1 MQGTTSTPQ
10 PATQREVRK
19 QRRGKLIIVG
29 FIVVIIL
36 SLVNTHLAGTWK
48 LLVPAV
54 YEDFVIDAVIL
65 NKSDARQSD
74 DLGVF
79 QLEDASNYE
88 LEFLVIANQDRTDVN
103 DGEQVHKEDLSV
115 NEEDELKHAK
125 KLNVLLLYVDDWR
138 WDMLGSVNPAV
149 KTPFLD
155 SLASEGIRF
164 SHNFVTSS
172 VCWLSRATL
181 FTGQYFNRHKSYKL
195 RCPRFSFNK
204 DQWQH
209 TWPAMLQRAGY
220 YLGHIGKWQYHDY
233 PSPDK
238 GYFNYSNYFEGQH
251 WYDVFPKRKVHG
263 SDLCAERAIEFLEKK
278 PKDINW
284 ALTVAFYVSVKLII
298 LSKPLN
304 IYLFQ
309 QAGK

>member
-1 MQGTTSTPQ
+1 MSHPPMQGTTSTPQ
-10 PATQREVRK
+10 PATQRLERK

-29 FIVVIIL
+29 FTAVIVL
-36 SLVNTHLAGTWK
+36 SLVNTHLAGKWK

-54 YEDFVIDAVIL
+54 DEDFVFDAFFL
-65 NKSDARQSD
+65 NKSFYGRPEDNEHGMHYTNVTHEE
-74 DLGVF
+74 LGH
-79 QLEDASNYE
+79 EENHNA
-88 LEFLVIANQDRTDVN
+88 
-103 DGEQVHKEDLSV
+103 
-115 NEEDELKHAK
+115 NEEEEPKHEKK
-125 KLNVLLLYVDDWR
+125 KLNVLLLYADDWR
-138 WDMLGSVNPAV
+138 WDMLGSVNSAV

-155 SLASEGIRF
+155 SLALEGIRF

-298 LSKPLN
+298 LLKPLK
-304 IYLFQ
+304 IYLFS